1 MKITS
6 FDNTAVEEYINSLK
20 QKETENIRSLQIEN
34 DRNDVLITVLK
45 VSIIPIALSLAV
57 LILMAGVGST
67 RSFEQVKR
75 NFLTIEDNSI
85 ATGNLMMDTEPL
97 SMHILEQEDSKTDE
111 ILDVSELIKNLKKNK
126 VQEFEVL
133 NNSENTI
140 TDYVIFEHQILNIGN
155 VAKFTIGKKYSDVN
169 QTQPKTAWCYLT
181 LKNNSGIRETVH
193 LVKKENGKRNDFEIS
208 QKVYAKMK
216 ISNSKLRNLKSKCVI

>member
-20 QKETENIRSLQIEN
+20 LKETENIRSLQIAN

-45 VSIIPIALSLAV
+45 ISIIPIALSLAI
-57 LILMAGVGST
+57 LILMAGVSST

-85 ATGNLMMDTEPL
+85 ASDSLLLDTEPL
-97 SMHILEQEDSKTDE
+97 SMHISEQEDSRVDE

-126 VQEFEVL
+126 IQEFEVL

-140 TDYVIFEHQILNIGN
+140 TDYVIFEHQMLNIGN
-155 VAKFTIGKKYSDVN
+155 IALLSI
-169 QTQPKTAWCYLT
+169 QL
-181 LKNNSGIRETVH
+181 E
-193 LVKKENGKRNDFEIS
+193 RNME
-208 QKVYAKMK
+208 
-216 ISNSKLRNLKSKCVI
+216 